1 MLTLN
6 NIARVKKELRLF
18 ERDIKNIQN
27 ISAREKGLKLLSQL
41 ISYINMIN
49 QGHNF
54 SEAKKIDPI
63 NLREAI
69 EETIK
74 IRRSISKLIKDS
86 KS

>member
-27 ISAREKGLKLLSQL
+27 ISAREQGLTLLSQL
-41 ISYINMIN
+41 NSYINMIN
-49 QGHNF
+49 QGHNL
-54 SEAKKIDPI
+54 SEIKKMDPM
-63 NLREAI
+63 NLRETI
-69 EETIK
+69 EEAIK